1 MTKKNIV
8 VILLSMILTLAL
20 FVPSASAWRHRPP
33 RVRVGLFLPP
43 PLLSRSWFVPGF
55 TIALAPTI
63 TGIMSGE
70 RSGFMGIG
78 SGERSGFLIE
88 ILIG

>member
-43 PLLSRSWFVPGF
+43 PPFVPLVVRPRVYHSPRPYYHGHYEWRKVWVHGHWEWRKVW
-55 TIALAPTI
+55 IPY
-63 TGIMSGE
+63 
-70 RSGFMGIG
+70 
-78 SGERSGFLIE
+78 
-88 ILIG
+88 